1 MATAKIQ
8 NLVVLMMENR
18 SFDHMFGFMM
28 SPDYPIDGL
37 TGDESNP
44 DSAGVVIPVTSDARA
59 SGDLTPDPGHHY
71 LDVNMQIFGQ
81 NDVSAG
87 LPSADM
93 KGFVRSFEQHTNN
106 RDKSHRIMRCFKPEA
121 IPVITTLAREYC
133 VCDRWFSSVPGPTLP
148 NRSFIHSATSVGR
161 VDMSPNWMDEG
172 KTIYELLAENNVDSK
187 IYYHDMTMAMTFKS
201 LFNSQGQRFGL
212 YDDFIAACS
221 NDTLPTYSLIEPR
234 YNAEDMGDQ
243 VFEPTDQH
251 PDHNVTEG
259 ERLIRDV
266 YNAIF
271 RNQTVREKTL
281 LVIVY
286 DEHGGLYDHVPPPA
300 AVSPDGKVSKPE
312 ADGQKGFD
320 FTRLGIR
327 VPAVLISPWIAQ
339 GTIRSIQHDHTSVI
353 ATARKLFLED
363 WENKFLT
370 ARDQAASTF
379 EDVLTLEQP
388 RMDVVD
394 FKAPEVIMEI
404 GAEGD
409 LALTSSLN
417 KPLTTHQQSL
427 VQHTWNLEQGLP
439 PGLRSGRN
447 LADIQTEGDASSYMR
462 IVATEIRKA
471 SRGIGA

>member
-1 MATAKIQ
+1 
-8 NLVVLMMENR
+8 MENR

-37 TGDESNP
+37 TGEETNP
-44 DSAGVVIPVTSDARA
+44 DSTGVSVQVTSDARA

-71 LDVNMQIFGQ
+71 LDVNMQIFGE

-87 LPSADM
+87 LPAAEM
-93 KGFVRSFEQHTNN
+93 KGFVRSFEQHATD
-106 RDKSHRIMRCFKPEA
+106 RDKAHRIMRCFKPESV
-121 IPVITTLAREYC
+121 PVITTLAKEYAI
-133 VCDRWFSSVPGPTLP
+133 CDRWFASVPGPTLP

-201 LFNSQGQRFGL
+201 LFNSQGRRFGI
-212 YDDFIAACS
+212 YDDFIKACS
-221 NDTLPTYSLIEPR
+221 NDTLPPYCLIEPR

-266 YNAIF
+266 YTAIF
-271 RNQTVREKTL
+271 SNQQLREKTL

-300 AVSPDGKVSKPE
+300 AVSPDGKVSAPE
-312 ADGQKGFD
+312 APGQQGFD

-327 VPAVLISPWIAQ
+327 VPAVLISPWIARN
-339 GTIRSIQHDHTSVI
+339 TIRKTQHDHTSVI
-353 ATARKLFLED
+353 ATARKLFLEG
-363 WENKFLT
+363 WESKFLT
-370 ARDQAASTF
+370 ARDQAAATF
-379 EDVLTLEQP
+379 DDVLTLDQP
-388 RMDVVD
+388 RTDVVN
-394 FKAPEVIMEI
+394 FKAPEVVMDILS
-404 GAEGD
+404 EGD
-409 LALTSSLN
+409 LAETSSLN
-417 KPLTTHQQSL
+417 KPLTVHQQAL
-427 VQHTWNLEQGLP
+427 VQHTWNLEQTLP
-439 PGLRSGRN
+439 AELRTGKAV
-447 LADIQTEGDASSYMR
+447 ADIQTEGQASAYMR
-462 IVATEIRKA
+462 VVATELRKV
-471 SRGIGA
+471 SSGTGIAA